1 MNLNAFARDTP
12 GVTVEFPISNA
23 GMASAFE
30 TILRAV
36 RDLGFP
42 ESASHRLAVILDE
55 LCSNM
60 IRHDD
65 TLTDA
70 DSFAVDIR
78 RDGNVIVFTIT
89 DPGQPFNPFEHV
101 HAEVPEI
108 GGHGI
113 SLVKGLSCGV
123 EYARKDGLNVVTVR
137 IDPVI

>member
-1 MNLNAFARDTP
+1 MNLTALAQGAP
-12 GVTVEFPISNA
+12 IVAAEFPISNA

-30 TILRAV
+30 TIAATV
-36 RDLGFP
+36 GELGFP
-42 ESASHRLAVILDE
+42 EAASHRLAVILDE

-65 TLTDA
+65 TLTDS
-70 DSFAVDIR
+70 DSFAIDVR
-78 RDGNVIVFTIT
+78 RDGTLIVFTIT

-101 HAEVPEI
+101 HAEKPEI

-123 EYARKDGLNVVTVR
+123 EYTREDGRNKVTVR
-137 IDPVI
+137 INPAD

>member
-1 MNLNAFARDTP
+1 MNLNAFTRDTP
-12 GVTVEFPISNA
+12 GMTAEFPISKA

-30 TILRAV
+30 TISRSVAE
-36 RDLGFP
+36 LGFP
-42 ESASHRLAVILDE
+42 EGASHRLAVILDE

-65 TLTDA
+65 TLTDS

-78 RDGNVIVFTIT
+78 RDGNLITFTIT

-101 HAEVPEI
+101 HTEVPEI

-123 EYARKDGLNVVTVR
+123 EYARKDGQNMVTVR
-137 IDPVI
+137 IDPEV